1 MYILLHIHLFAY
13 LWRNTVIILN
23 FQKIKAVSGKTPFLM
38 IYPFCTPDS
47 ICLNFGFRQGSFG
60 NVALSIVELSTKKQ
74 YSGFLKKIFVYQKTC
89 FKVEVLKS

>member
-1 MYILLHIHLFAY
+1 MYILLHIYLFAY

-23 FQKIKAVSGKTPFLM
+23 FQKIKAVSGKTSFLM
-38 IYPFCTPDS
+38 IYSFCTPDS
-47 ICLNFGFRQGSFG
+47 ICLNIGFRQGCFG
-60 NVALSIVELSTKKQ
+60 NVALLIVELSTKKR